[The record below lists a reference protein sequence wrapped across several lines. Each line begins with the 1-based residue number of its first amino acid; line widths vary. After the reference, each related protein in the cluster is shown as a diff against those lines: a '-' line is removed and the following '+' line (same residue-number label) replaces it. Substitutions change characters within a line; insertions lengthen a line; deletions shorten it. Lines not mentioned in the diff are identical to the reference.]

1 MDSINPWLSRTV
13 LTSLDIGKIY
23 SLKKKKDLGNHSAV
37 SLQNSDLSLF
47 LSMKGLGMFFGKN
60 WS

>member
-1 MDSINPWLSRTV
+1 M
-13 LTSLDIGKIY
+13 DIGKIY
-23 SLKKKKDLGNHSAV
+23 SLRKKKIWEISAV

-60 WS
+60 SS